1 MAKKL
6 NAKKKFWAFK
16 ALAYNEG
23 ELTIYGEIAE
33 SQGGWF
39 SDGNEVTPTTFKA
52 ELDALGDITTLNV
65 YMNSQVGTSLQVK
78 RSIHS

>member
-23 ELTIYGEIAE
+23 ELTIYGEIVD
-33 SQGGWF
+33 SQGGSSASVF
-39 SDGNEVTPTTFKA
+39 LIHTPGP
-52 ELDALGDITTLNV
+52 DAAKKSLNSVASEWVRDI
-65 YMNSQVGTSLQVK
+65 LQGFTA
-78 RSIHS
+78 